1 MNLHS
6 TETSVFYT
14 SYLRMDHHDN
24 LKSLIT
30 TFIVHWFQHLQNITT
45 GKNVNTGKLFNA
57 EAIGIN
63 TIKAFLLINPG
74 LRKSFIIRRH
84 NDYLQ
89 NFTPIWE
96 ASFWQSHITYFKTQY
111 FTLRYASSA
120 SLNIFKWL
128 NVRPTLMCAPIS
140 SCWTLQIRQL
150 L

>member
-89 NFTPIWE
+89 NFTPI
-96 ASFWQSHITYFKTQY
+96 
-111 FTLRYASSA
+111 
-120 SLNIFKWL
+120 
-128 NVRPTLMCAPIS
+128 
-140 SCWTLQIRQL
+140 
-150 L
+150 